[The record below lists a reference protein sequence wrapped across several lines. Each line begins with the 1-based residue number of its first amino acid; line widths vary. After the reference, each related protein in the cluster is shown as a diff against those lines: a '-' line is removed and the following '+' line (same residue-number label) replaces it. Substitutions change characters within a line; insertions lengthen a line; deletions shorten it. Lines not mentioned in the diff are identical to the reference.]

1 MFESWRASR
10 YDPRYASILT
20 GFQAVMTQLGLAAVN
35 EEAGAIAIPDGM
47 LHFFPA
53 AFSSAEADALFG
65 NCLHSVPWRQD
76 DMVIAGRRIAIPRLQ
91 NWFGDPG
98 MHYSYSG
105 INLSPLPWTD
115 TLQRIRERVQRLCG
129 HQFNALLANC
139 YRNGMDSVGWHSD
152 DEREL
157 GTLPVI
163 ASVSFGATRTF
174 EMRHIA
180 DRSLKTLRLPLHHG
194 SVLIMSGQTQQ
205 FWHHQI
211 PKEKGVALPR
221 VNLTFRQIFPV
232 PKRG

>member
-65 NCLHSVPWRQD
+65 NCLHSLPWRQD

-115 TLQRIRERVQRLCG
+115 TLQRIRSTRCWPIATATAWTALAGTVMTSGNWERC
-129 HQFNALLANC
+129 
-139 YRNGMDSVGWHSD
+139 
-152 DEREL
+152 
-157 GTLPVI
+157 P
-163 ASVSFGATRTF
+163 
-174 EMRHIA
+174 
-180 DRSLKTLRLPLHHG
+180 
-194 SVLIMSGQTQQ
+194 
-205 FWHHQI
+205 
-211 PKEKGVALPR
+211 
-221 VNLTFRQIFPV
+221 
-232 PKRG
+232 